1 MPLYAITMLAAG
13 IGIPVLAAMNAA
25 LGRSLG
31 APMLAG
37 VVLIAVFA
45 DKVDLDQDCVLNGEL
60 PMIPLEP
67 PVRWGGWVHGLIIVE
82 LHEFSYKL
90 IIHVCR

>member
-25 LGRSLG
+25 LGRTLG

-37 VVLIAVFA
+37 VVLIAVGLLTASLVAITQGPGALVKLTTAPKHLFFA
-45 DKVDLDQDCVLNGEL
+45 GALLLLYVLYITAL
-60 PMIPLEP
+60 AP
-67 PVRWGGWVHGLIIVE
+67 
-82 LHEFSYKL
+82 
-90 IIHVCR
+90 